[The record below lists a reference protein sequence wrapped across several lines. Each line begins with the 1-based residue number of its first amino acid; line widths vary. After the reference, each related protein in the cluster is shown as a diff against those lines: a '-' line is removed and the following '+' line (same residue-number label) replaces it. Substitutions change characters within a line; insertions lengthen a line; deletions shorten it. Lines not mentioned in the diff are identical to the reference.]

1 MANIL
6 ILTPQLP
13 YPPQQGTSLRNY
25 HIIRGLAER
34 HSVTLLSFLEA
45 HQTADQAAIDPLW
58 QLCTA
63 VVTVAAPARGP
74 RRRLAQLLTTRR
86 PDMAHRL
93 ASPTFAAQLRRLLGE
108 NRFDIVQIEG
118 IELAQAIKLIRI
130 ASMESRIVFDNHNA
144 ETELQRR
151 NLATDL
157 ASPARWPAAVYSWVQ
172 VGRLRRFESWACRE
186 SDWITAVSEAD
197 RRYLQ
202 ALVPDL
208 PTPISVIPNCIDV
221 SEYESCQ
228 LSTSSSENDT
238 EEKADSPYVYDLV
251 FSGKM
256 DYRPNVDAV
265 LWFADAVWP
274 LIRRQRPATTWAIV
288 GQKPHRRLAR
298 LQAVPG
304 ITVTGWVESV
314 RPYLTGAGVYVLP
327 FRIGSG
333 TRLKLIEAMAAGKA
347 IVSTSVGAEGF
358 PVQPNRHLFLAEN
371 AHEMAAAILRLL
383 DQPEE
388 RRRLGEA
395 ARCLACQYDWR
406 RVIPAFDTVY
416 SQLLCVTSG

>member
-1 MANIL
+1 MAKVL

-34 HSVTLLSFLEA
+34 HDVSLLSFLEA
-45 HQTADQAAIDPLW
+45 NPKTEQMAVNPLW

-63 VVTVAAPARGP
+63 VVTAPTPARG
-74 RRRLAQLLTTRR
+74 RGRRLTQLLTTRR

-93 ASPTFAAQLRRLLGE
+93 DSPAFMAQLRRLLQE
-108 NRFDIVQIEG
+108 NHFDVVQVEG
-118 IELAQAIKLIRI
+118 IELVQAIELIRI
-130 ASMESRIVFDNHNA
+130 VSEDSRIVFDNHNA

-157 ASPARWPAAVYSWVQ
+157 AIPARWPAAAYSWVQ
-172 VGRLRRFESWACRE
+172 VGRLRRLEAWACRE
-186 SDWITAVSEAD
+186 SDWVTAVSEAD
-197 RRYLQ
+197 RRHLQ
-202 ALVPDL
+202 ALVPNL
-208 PTPISVIPNCIDV
+208 QTPISVIPNCIDV
-221 SEYESCQ
+221 SEYESWQ
-228 LSTSSSENDT
+228 LAGDV
-238 EEKADSPYVYDLV
+238 EKAANSCSYDLV

-274 LIRRQRPATTWAIV
+274 LIRQQRPATSWAIV

-298 LQAVPG
+298 LPAVGG

-314 RPYLTGAGVYVLP
+314 RPYLAGAGVYVLP
-327 FRIGSG
+327 FRVGSG

-347 IVSTSVGAEGF
+347 VVSTPVGAEGF
-358 PVQPNRHLFLAEN
+358 SVQPNRHLLLAES
-371 AHEMAAAILRLL
+371 ADEMAAAILYLL
-383 DQPEE
+383 DHPEE
-388 RRRLGEA
+388 RRRLGKA
-395 ARCLACQYDWR
+395 ARRFARQYDWR
-406 RVIPAFDTVY
+406 RVIPAFDTIY
-416 SQLLCVTSG
+416 RQLLRRC